1 MHVFEMVA
9 IIVTVS
15 VIAGVAN
22 SYIKAKAALANQPE
36 NQQNNER
43 LNELEERI
51 QVLERVI
58 TDDRTHLKNEI
69 DSLD

>member
-22 SYIKAKAALANQPE
+22 CYIKAKAQVANQPE
-36 NQQNNER
+36 SNQNNER
-43 LNELEERI
+43 LDELEERI

-58 TDDRTHLKNEI
+58 TDDRKHLKSEI
-69 DSLD
+69 DGLD

>member
-9 IIVTVS
+9 IIATVS

-22 SYIKAKAALANQPE
+22 SYIKAKAQVANQPE
-36 NQQNNER
+36 SNQNNER
-43 LNELEERI
+43 LDELEERI

-58 TDDRTHLKNEI
+58 TDDRKHLKSEI
-69 DSLD
+69 DGLD